1 MDNEKAK
8 RVWNWVDNY
17 QVGRGN
23 GAVFASTPQIGESE
37 LFMRDSKGTEPRMK
51 NRPMSQRVS
60 EWPRALD
67 AGVIFL
73 LIVAITYLISGGA

>member
-1 MDNEKAK
+1 
-8 RVWNWVDNY
+8 
-17 QVGRGN
+17 
-23 GAVFASTPQIGESE
+23 
-37 LFMRDSKGTEPRMK
+37 MRDSKGTEPRMK

-73 LIVAITYLISGGA
+73 LDCGDHILDFWGSMRTWGISALPVPIGEGQGAGMRRDTRVNGVVARHVGW